1 MSFTSPVHRALRQV
15 SRWIRTRFHPSRDAL
30 QLFVLGDLPPAE
42 TSRVFEHLLLGCER
56 CRAFTASLWTIG
68 ESAEGCPI
76 EYEPSLE
83 RVFSAARR
91 ALEELETGRGVAE
104 RLAAELEELPA
115 EKRCSAAREDPR
127 YRSPALC
134 ELLLRRSRESLDDSP
149 RAGLLGELA
158 VAVAEGLGTESG
170 RPSLANEDLQAAAW
184 ANLAGARR
192 RLPDFPGAEEAL
204 AAARRHLARGTND
217 RLEKAWLLD
226 LEASLRE
233 DQGRAEEASRLRSR
247 AQALYRR
254 TEEEERAVTLQSPA
268 TISPNPSPSN
278 QPNRSPRKVAANTA
292 ATNGCNVL

>member
-1 MSFTSPVHRALRQV
+1 MSFANPLHRAFRQV
-15 SRWIRTRFHPSRDAL
+15 SRWIRLRFHPSRQAL

-76 EYEPSLE
+76 EYEPELE

-91 ALEELETGRGVAE
+91 ALEELETGRGAAE

-115 EKRCSAAREDPR
+115 ERRCSAARDDPR

-134 ELLLRRSRESLDDSP
+134 ELLLRWSRESLDDP
-149 RAGLLGELA
+149 RRAGVLGELA
-158 VAVAEGLGTESG
+158 VAVAEGLGAAGG

-184 ANLAGARR
+184 GALAGARR
-192 RLPDFPGAEEAL
+192 RLPDFAGAEEAL
-204 AAARRHLARGTND
+204 TAARRHLARGTDD

-233 DQGRAEEASRLRSR
+233 DQGRAEEAARLRGR

-254 TEEEERAVTLQSPA
+254 AREEGRAVTLQSPV
-268 TISPNPSPSN
+268 TISPNPSPST
-278 QPNRSPRKVAANTA
+278 QPNRSPRKVAASTA